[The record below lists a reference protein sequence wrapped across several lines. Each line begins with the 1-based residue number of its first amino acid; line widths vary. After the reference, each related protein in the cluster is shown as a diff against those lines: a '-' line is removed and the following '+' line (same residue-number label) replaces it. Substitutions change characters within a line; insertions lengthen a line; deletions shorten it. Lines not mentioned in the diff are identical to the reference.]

1 MEFYL
6 IGVGCN
12 LLALMALILF
22 LIVATFFSTII
33 NNYNL
38 SEIVRFSVAYDK
50 QKDDLIKKKT
60 TFQIYFKIFK
70 FISIFLPY
78 VYVVIACY
86 TFLKIL
92 YQCTKHKTFLEF
104 IFKDYFE
111 LEV

>member
-38 SEIVRFSVAYDK
+38 SEIVRFSVAYEK
-50 QKDDLIKKKT
+50 QKDDLIKKMT
-60 TFQIYFKIFK
+60 NFQIYFKVFK
-70 FISIFLPY
+70 IISIFLPY
-78 VYVVIACY
+78 VYAVIACY

-92 YQCTKHKTFLEF
+92 YQWTKRKTFLEF

-111 LEV
+111 IEV

>member
-38 SEIVRFSVAYDK
+38 SEIVRFSVAYEK
-50 QKDDLIKKKT
+50 QKDDLIKKMT
-60 TFQIYFKIFK
+60 NFQIYFKVFK
-70 FISIFLPY
+70 IISIFLPY
-78 VYVVIACY
+78 VYVVIASY

-92 YQCTKHKTFLEF
+92 YQLTKHKTLLEF
-104 IFKDYFE
+104 IFKDYFVI
-111 LEV
+111 EV

>member
-38 SEIVRFSVAYDK
+38 SEIVRFSVAYEK
-50 QKDDLIKKKT
+50 QKDDLIKKMT
-60 TFQIYFKIFK
+60 NFQKKNF
-70 FISIFLPY
+70 SI
-78 VYVVIACY
+78 I
-86 TFLKIL
+86 
-92 YQCTKHKTFLEF
+92 
-104 IFKDYFE
+104 
-111 LEV
+111 

>member
-22 LIVATFFSTII
+22 LIVVTFFSTII

-38 SEIVRFSVAYDK
+38 SEIVRFSVAYEK

-70 FISIFLPY
+70 IISIFLPY
-78 VYVVIACY
+78 VYAVIACY

-92 YQCTKHKTFLEF
+92 YQWTKHKTFLEF

-111 LEV
+111 IEV